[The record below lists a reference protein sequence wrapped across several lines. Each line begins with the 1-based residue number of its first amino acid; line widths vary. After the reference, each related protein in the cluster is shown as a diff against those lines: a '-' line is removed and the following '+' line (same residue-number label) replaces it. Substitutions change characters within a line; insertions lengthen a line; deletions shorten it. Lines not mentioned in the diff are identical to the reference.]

1 MTSSTLPSSRNSWLI
16 LAALWALL
24 LILALVRPLAVPDE
38 GRYAEVGRWML
49 QSGDWLAPRLNGI
62 PFFHKPPLLHWL
74 QASSMAVLGQHVWA
88 ARLVP
93 ALNAGLMMAALY
105 VSARQLAGEGVARR
119 AMIMLGTSLTFLAG
133 GQYVNHDMLVA
144 TWIGIAIWLFGLSF
158 LHGERP
164 HAGLARWGFVAC
176 ALGVLSKGLIGLA
189 LPGLVILVWLIWS
202 GQTKKM
208 LTFPWFSG
216 LLIFAG
222 LAAPWFVLAQQKFP
236 GLFDYLFG
244 AQQFGR
250 YTGKTFNNAQG
261 WWFYGVALLLLFFP
275 WLFLVLAQVGRA
287 SKVNPAVDRRVFTL
301 AWVWVIAILVFFSIP
316 RSKLVGYILPVM
328 PALALL
334 AAWGWERVMG
344 SWRHGPKYAPKLWVA
359 LVGLALSIAVVTNS
373 LVESV
378 TRDRYT
384 IDIAPTLACMKQP
397 GDTIYLVGGY
407 PYDLPFLIRADKQM
421 RVIQDWPTL
430 RKTTGDN
437 WRRELFEGADFDSQA
452 GAVLQSAEILPA
464 ASQQAGNWLVA
475 PRQYSSS
482 ELQGWTLVMHGVGWS
497 LYRSTPNGVA
507 RAPVLALCPLPLTG
521 SPP

>member
-1 MTSSTLPSSRNSWLI
+1 MIKAPTIPPSSRTSWLI

-24 LILALVRPLAVPDE
+24 MVLALVRPLAVPDE

-74 QASSMAVLGQHVWA
+74 QASSMALFGQHVWA

-105 VSARQLAGEGVARR
+105 LCARHLSGELIARR
-119 AMIMLGTSLTFLAG
+119 AMVMLGTSLTFLAG

-189 LPGLVILVWLIWS
+189 LPGLVILVWLIWT
-202 GQTKKM
+202 GQAKKM
-208 LTFPWFSG
+208 LSFPWFSG
-216 LLIFAG
+216 LLIFAV
-222 LAAPWFVLAQQKFP
+222 LAVPWFVLAQQQFP

-244 AQQFGR
+244 SQQFGR
-250 YTGKTFNNAQG
+250 YTGKTFNNG
-261 WWFYGVALLLLFFP
+261 REWWFYGLAMLLLFFP
-275 WLFLVLAQVGRA
+275 WLFWVLAQVGR
-287 SKVNPAVDRRVFTL
+287 SSQVNPAVDRRVFSL
-301 AWVWVIAILVFFSIP
+301 AWVWVLAIVVFFSIP

-328 PALALL
+328 PPLALL
-334 AAWGWERVMG
+334 AAWGWERAMAQV
-344 SWRHGPKYAPKLWVA
+344 RHAPKWWA
-359 LVGLALSIAVVTNS
+359 GLVGLALSIAVITNFM
-373 LVESV
+373 VESV

-384 IDIAPTLACMKQP
+384 IDIAPTLVCMKQP

-421 RVIQDWPTL
+421 VVIQDWPTL

-437 WRRELFEGADFDSQA
+437 WRRELFEGADFDAQA
-452 GAVLQSAEILPA
+452 GAVLQSAEVLPA

-475 PRQYSSS
+475 PRQHAPS

-497 LYRSTPNGVA
+497 LYRSTPLGVDM
-507 RAPVLALCPLPLTG
+507 APVLARCPVPLSG
-521 SPP
+521 STP